1 MTAIHKDPIPQFK
14 TVQEEAEFWDTHDT
28 ADYPEIWQPIEVK
41 FRRKEK
47 VVAVRFEQR
56 TFSEIRQKALRL
68 GIRPTTLV
76 RMVMTQW
83 LNSGKLA

>member
-1 MTAIHKDPIPQFK
+1 MTAIYKDPIPQFK
-14 TVQEEAEFWDTHDT
+14 TVQEEAEFWDMHDT
-28 ADYPEIWQPIEVK
+28 ADYPEIWQPIGVK

-47 VVAVRFEQR
+47 VVAVRFRQR
-56 TFSEIRQKALRL
+56 TFSAIRQQAIRL

-83 LNSGKLA
+83 LNSEKRA